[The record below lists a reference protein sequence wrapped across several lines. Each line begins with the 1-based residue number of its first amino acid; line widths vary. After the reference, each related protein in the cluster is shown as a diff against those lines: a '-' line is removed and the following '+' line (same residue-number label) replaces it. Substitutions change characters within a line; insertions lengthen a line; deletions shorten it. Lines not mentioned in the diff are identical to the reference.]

1 MKAKVLA
8 IIGVVSILGTL
19 TACNF
24 VNTADAA
31 TNSVSTTVSLETLA
45 ENNSIIT
52 EEPVNK
58 LVNTENVDN
67 TLSDKYVD
75 FDDMSI
81 LINGIKYTFNE
92 STLQDMIDN
101 GVPFVDISNANNNIK
116 PNYESEYFE
125 IQLDDT
131 NVAYVAFSN
140 FTDNNMTLCNC
151 PLSSLTYSVVDNDV
165 LTISCPNDL
174 TPEMLIE
181 NSGDPTTATSSI
193 AAELDEN
200 GETVPSDNTESIYN
214 YTRLSSRYIGDHGY
228 YFGFINNQLA
238 YYTITYR

>member
-52 EEPVNK
+52 EEPVNN

-200 GETVPSDNTESIYN
+200 GETIPSDNTESIYN

-228 YFGFINNQLA
+228 YFGFVNNQLA